1 MGQRCRWQS
10 SGHPEVCSCPW
21 RSPWLQLVRRIVVR
35 IICVPLLDIWFTQGD
50 VIGEDPLVSVW
61 LCVDWA
67 GVVVG
72 VVWVEMLV
80 SAIILLS
87 WVNILQNI
95 SHCSYYIQYIAD
107 CKIPHIFTAGLS
119 NSSYFIHFLKC
130 ENDGV
135 QKITAVQ
142 NRTNFF
148 QIMDDYN
155 SSIS

>member
-1 MGQRCRWQS
+1 M
-10 SGHPEVCSCPW
+10 
-21 RSPWLQLVRRIVVR
+21 VR

-50 VIGEDPLVSVW
+50 VIGEDPLVSVR

-95 SHCSYYIQYIAD
+95 YRFSYYI
-107 CKIPHIFTAGLS
+107 
-119 NSSYFIHFLKC
+119 
-130 ENDGV
+130 
-135 QKITAVQ
+135 
-142 NRTNFF
+142 
-148 QIMDDYN
+148 
-155 SSIS
+155 